1 MATFLIAISLLII
14 FLILDRV
21 HNILRHRRE
30 IARAERDA
38 ALSVLKIVIKQEL
51 LRLKDP
57 ELMNRWITRLL
68 EMLGYSDVK
77 QNILNEESGYD
88 FTCLEKGRK
97 VLIAC
102 KLQKARDYEE
112 PLTTGTVQKLVGAM
126 VGDRVKKGLLLTTGE
141 LTEEARR
148 YIERLPV
155 SYKITVLDGQS
166 LMEKIHDLR
175 KLKLV
180 DLLES

>member
-1 MATFLIAISLLII
+1 MTTLLIAASLLII

-21 HNILRHRRE
+21 QNILQHRRE
-30 IARAERDA
+30 KARAEKDA
-38 ALSVLKIVIKQEL
+38 ELSVLKIVTKQEL
-51 LRLKDP
+51 LRLNDP
-57 ELMNRWITRLL
+57 ELRSRWITRLL
-68 EMLGYSDVK
+68 EMVGYSDIK

-97 VLIAC
+97 VLVAC
-102 KLQKARDYEE
+102 KLQKANDYEE
-112 PLTTGTVQKLVGAM
+112 PLTTVTVQKLVGAM
-126 VGDRVKKGLLLTTGE
+126 VGDRVRKGLLVTTGE

-166 LMEKIHDLR
+166 LIDKIHDLR
-175 KLKLV
+175 KLKLAH
-180 DLLES
+180 LWES

>member
-1 MATFLIAISLLII
+1 M
-14 FLILDRV
+14 
-21 HNILRHRRE
+21 
-30 IARAERDA
+30 
-38 ALSVLKIVIKQEL
+38 
-51 LRLKDP
+51 
-57 ELMNRWITRLL
+57 
-68 EMLGYSDVK
+68 
-77 QNILNEESGYD
+77 
-88 FTCLEKGRK
+88 
-97 VLIAC
+97 LIAC